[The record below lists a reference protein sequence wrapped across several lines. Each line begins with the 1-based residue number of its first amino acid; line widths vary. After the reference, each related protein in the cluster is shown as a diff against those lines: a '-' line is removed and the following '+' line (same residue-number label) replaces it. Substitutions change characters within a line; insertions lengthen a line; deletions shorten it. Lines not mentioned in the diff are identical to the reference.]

1 MSSRRPKKSNRTLP
15 INASVVSALM
25 LRRGFS
31 VEELAGQAGLSV
43 GTVNNALGGKEVF
56 ANTLQQLASA
66 LGVTVETL
74 LEQRTTNAATDTVHE
89 YLLAEVLTDWLT
101 ASNGLRFQFCRM
113 RHIEL
118 ERQARAKRFDLRELP
133 TDEQQRCRTWIKRH
147 PVVCDRIGAHPNV
160 ARNLTAF
167 HDPREDFYWVI
178 DEWVEG
184 STLEAALRRGPMP
197 LTSACR
203 LIREVAE
210 GLTALHAQ
218 GIVRRELSPA
228 SILLRETDGT
238 AILTDFELA
247 KLIDRGPT
255 VSTGDWR
262 PDPYRAP
269 EADGEDV
276 TPQADVYSWARI
288 ATHCLLGTLPPAGQD
303 VGLVDRIDLP
313 ESVRAILCSSLSAL
327 RKGRPMSFD
336 AVMPVVRV
344 WREE

>member
-1 MSSRRPKKSNRTLP
+1 MSSHRSKKSNRTRP

-25 LRRGFS
+25 LRQGFS
-31 VEELAGQAGLSV
+31 VEELAGRAGLSV
-43 GTVNNALGGKEVF
+43 GTVNNALRGSKVF

-66 LGVTVETL
+66 LGVAVETL
-74 LEQRTTNAATDTVHE
+74 LEQRTTVAPTETVNE

-133 TDEQQRCRTWIKRH
+133 TDQQQRCRTWIKRH
-147 PVVCDRIGAHPNV
+147 PIVCDRIRAHPNV

-167 HDPREDFYWVI
+167 HDPRENFYWVI

-184 STLEAALRRGPMP
+184 STLEAVLKRGPIP
-197 LTSACR
+197 LVSACR

-210 GLTALHAQ
+210 GLAALHEQ

-255 VSTGDWR
+255 VSNGGWL

-269 EADGEDV
+269 EADGDDV
-276 TPQADVYSWARI
+276 TPQADIYSWARI
-288 ATHCLLGTLPPAGQD
+288 TTHCLLGTLPPAGQD
-303 VGLVDRIDLP
+303 VGLLDGFKLP
-313 ESVRAILCSSLSAL
+313 ENVRAILCSSLSLL
-327 RKGRPMSFD
+327 RSGRPECFD
-336 AVMPVVRV
+336 AVMPVVRA
-344 WREE
+344 WREA